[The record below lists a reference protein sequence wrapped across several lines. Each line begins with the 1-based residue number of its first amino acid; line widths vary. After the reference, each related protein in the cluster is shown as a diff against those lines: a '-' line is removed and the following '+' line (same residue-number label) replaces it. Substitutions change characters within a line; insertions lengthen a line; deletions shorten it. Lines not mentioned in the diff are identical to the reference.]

1 MGTRLVF
8 VFRWTMDGIKRWDV
22 RVSNAAYRS
31 YAEGPEWWKLVVRGI
46 SFSVDGAM
54 WYPIPLFVGL
64 LRVGIMGFFPAFVTP
79 TFFTDPPHVHTSVWA
94 LNADFWGHVA
104 LMATVGAIA
113 ELSLKVCFA
122 RDRPAVN
129 SKTVYF
135 PGESHSFPSGHTLRS
150 HPRSL
155 LCLPRPARKHGLA
168 RIPPSPCLSRLGRSC
183 CRLARLPRPPLS
195 HRRHRRLCHRL
206 FHRIRPRTPS
216 PQRLTPPRP
225 PITPRPHGARR

>member
-1 MGTRLVF
+1 MIMMTLMTTTTRLVF

-135 PGESHSFPSGHTLRS
+135 PGESHSFPSGHTLRAAILAAYFAF
-150 HPRSL
+150 HAPPGNMGWLESL
-155 LCLPRPARKHGLA
+155 PPLVFLA
-168 RIPPSPCLSRLGRSC
+168 WAAAVAVSRVCLGRHFPTDVIVGYAIGFFIGYV
-183 CRLARLPRPPLS
+183 LE
-195 HRRHRRLCHRL
+195 
-206 FHRIRPRTPS
+206 
-216 PQRLTPPRP
+216 
-225 PITPRPHGARR
+225 PHLRND

>member
-122 RDRPAVN
+122 RGRPAVD
-129 SKTVYF
+129 SKTAYF
-135 PGESHSFPSGHTLRS
+135 PVHAPPGNMGWLES
-150 HPRSL
+150 
-155 LCLPRPARKHGLA
+155 LPPLVFLA
-168 RIPPSPCLSRLGRSC
+168 WAAAVAVSRVCLGRHFPTDVIVGYAIGFFIGYV
-183 CRLARLPRPPLS
+183 LE
-195 HRRHRRLCHRL
+195 
-206 FHRIRPRTPS
+206 
-216 PQRLTPPRP
+216 
-225 PITPRPHGARR
+225 PHLRND